1 MAHHD
6 EYYYN
11 EHDESQVEKI
21 LKTKKK
27 KKIKR
32 RVKILLFLMIFIMIG
47 AYFMSDYSRVQSITI
62 VGNDEVKSEDI
73 LEKIS
78 VSKKSIYLL
87 VNTGKIEDEVKSI
100 PLVKKTSV
108 TKDLFGHIR
117 IEIEEA
123 DKVAYCVIG
132 KITYVIDELG
142 NISETTDS
150 KMIESLQ
157 SSPQLIGFKDVK
169 FLEKFAKQYIRIP
182 ELIKNQTSDIIYS
195 PKSADES
202 RMKFLMV
209 NGKILYL
216 RVETMADQ
224 LSRFDYE
231 AFMTTY
237 SDRCEFS
244 FEGDNVYMEKCK

>member
-117 IEIEEA
+117 IEIDEA
-123 DKVAYCVIG
+123 DKVAYCVIN

-209 NGKILYL
+209 NGKVL
-216 RVETMADQ
+216 
-224 LSRFDYE
+224 
-231 AFMTTY
+231 
-237 SDRCEFS
+237 
-244 FEGDNVYMEKCK
+244 

>member
-108 TKDLFGHIR
+108 TNK
-117 IEIEEA
+117 
-123 DKVAYCVIG
+123 
-132 KITYVIDELG
+132 
-142 NISETTDS
+142 
-150 KMIESLQ
+150 
-157 SSPQLIGFKDVK
+157 
-169 FLEKFAKQYIRIP
+169 
-182 ELIKNQTSDIIYS
+182 
-195 PKSADES
+195 
-202 RMKFLMV
+202 
-209 NGKILYL
+209 
-216 RVETMADQ
+216 
-224 LSRFDYE
+224 
-231 AFMTTY
+231 
-237 SDRCEFS
+237 
-244 FEGDNVYMEKCK
+244 

>member
-123 DKVAYCVIG
+123 DRVA
-132 KITYVIDELG
+132 
-142 NISETTDS
+142 
-150 KMIESLQ
+150 
-157 SSPQLIGFKDVK
+157 
-169 FLEKFAKQYIRIP
+169 
-182 ELIKNQTSDIIYS
+182 
-195 PKSADES
+195 
-202 RMKFLMV
+202 
-209 NGKILYL
+209 
-216 RVETMADQ
+216 
-224 LSRFDYE
+224 
-231 AFMTTY
+231 
-237 SDRCEFS
+237 
-244 FEGDNVYMEKCK
+244 